1 MTDPNNQ
8 ANGGLPST
16 MDISL
21 WRTLDAAA
29 NRASEGLRVIEDF
42 VRYGQNDTFLTTE
55 LKTLRH
61 QLDSTLQRFDRAH
74 AIAARDSFGDVGT
87 TVQGKLEH
95 ARGDWSDLLTANFK
109 RLQQALRSLEEHA
122 KLVDGEVAASFERA
136 RYLTYSLEK
145 MVLTTVTASAL
156 FPEPS
161 IYVLTDGRTDGPS
174 FDTFVA
180 QLVEAEVDVIQLR
193 DKNLDDR
200 TLLARAEIL
209 RKRTAGTTTKMIL
222 NDRAD
227 LAKVSG
233 ADGVHVGQEELT
245 VSQAR
250 SVMGAGKLVGVSTH
264 SIDQARQA
272 VRDGADYIGIGPTF
286 PSGTKSFDAFP
297 GVKLLREVASEITL
311 PGFAIGGINVSNVV
325 HVAQTGI
332 RRVAVSGCVANADD
346 PVAVVRELR
355 KLLSSHVESL

>member
-1 MTDPNNQ
+1 MTDPNIP
-8 ANGGLPST
+8 ADGGLPPT

-42 VRYGQNDTFLTTE
+42 VRYGQNDVFLTTE
-55 LKTLRH
+55 LKSLRH
-61 QLDSTLQRFDRAH
+61 QLDSTLQRFDRLQ
-74 AIAARDSFGDVGT
+74 AITSRDTFGDVGT

-95 ARGDWSDLLTANFK
+95 ARSGWSDLLTANFK

-122 KLVDGEVAASFERA
+122 KLIDGEVAANFERA
-136 RYLTYSLEK
+136 RYLAYSLEK
-145 MVLTTVTASAL
+145 MVMTTVAASGV
-156 FPEPS
+156 FPEVS
-161 IYVLTDGRTDGPS
+161 IYVLTDGWADGQL

-180 QLVEAEVDVIQLR
+180 QLVEAEVEVIQLR

-200 TLLARAEIL
+200 TLLVRAELL

-250 SVMGAGKLVGVSTH
+250 SVLGIGKLVGVSTH

-286 PSGTKSFDAFP
+286 PSGTKTFDAFP
-297 GVKLLREVASEITL
+297 GVDLLREVAGEITL
-311 PGFAIGGINVSNVV
+311 PGFAIGGIDLGNVAKVS
-325 HVAQTGI
+325 AAGI
-332 RRVAVSGCVANADD
+332 RRVAVSGCVSKADD
-346 PVAVVRELR
+346 PGMVVRQLR
-355 KLLSSHVESL
+355 EKCQNM

>member
-1 MTDPNNQ
+1 MTDPNNP
-8 ANGGLPST
+8 AGGGLPPS

-42 VRYGQNDTFLTTE
+42 VRYGQNDSFLTTE
-55 LKTLRH
+55 LKSLRH
-61 QLDSTLQRFDRAH
+61 QLDSTLQRFDRSQ
-74 AIAARDSFGDVGT
+74 AIQSRDTFGDVGT

-95 ARGDWSDLLTANFK
+95 ARADWSDLLTANFK

-122 KLVDGEVAASFERA
+122 KLVDAEVAASFERA

-145 MVLTTVTASAL
+145 MVMTTVAANGA
-156 FPEPS
+156 FPEVA
-161 IYVLTDGRTDGPS
+161 IYVLTDGRADGQL
-174 FDTFVA
+174 FDTIVA
-180 QLVEAEVDVIQLR
+180 KLVEAEVDVIQLR

-200 TLLARAEIL
+200 QLLARADIL
-209 RKRTAGTTTKMIL
+209 RKRTTGTATKMIL

-250 SVMGAGKLVGVSTH
+250 SILGVGKLVGVSTH
-264 SIDQARQA
+264 SMEQARQA

-286 PSGTKSFDAFP
+286 PSGTKTFQEFP
-297 GVKLLREVASEITL
+297 GVKLLGEVAAEITL
-311 PGFAIGGINVSNVV
+311 PGFAIGGIDLGNVEQ
-325 HVAQTGI
+325 VAQAGI
-332 RRVAVSGCVANADD
+332 RRVAVSGCVTKAEEPLSVLRNL
-346 PVAVVRELR
+346 RE
-355 KLLSSHVESL
+355 KLI

>member
-1 MTDPNNQ
+1 MTDPNNPTD
-8 ANGGLPST
+8 GGLPPT

-21 WRTLDAAA
+21 WRTLDASA

-55 LKTLRH
+55 LKSLRH
-61 QLDSTLQRFDRAH
+61 QLDSTLQQFDRMQ
-74 AIAARDSFGDVGT
+74 AIASRDTFGDVGT

-95 ARGDWSDLLTANFK
+95 TRAGWSDLLTANFK

-122 KLVDGEVAASFERA
+122 KLIDGKVAANFERA

-145 MVLTTVTASAL
+145 MVMTTVAASQA
-156 FPEPS
+156 FPEVA
-161 IYVLTDGRTDGPS
+161 IYVLTDGHADGQL

-193 DKNLDDR
+193 DKNVDDR
-200 TLLARAEIL
+200 TLLSRAEIL
-209 RKRTAGTTTKMIL
+209 RKRTAGTATKMIL

-250 SVMGAGKLVGVSTH
+250 SVLGAGKLVGVSTH
-264 SIDQARQA
+264 SIEQARQA

-297 GVKLLREVASEITL
+297 GVDLLREVAGEITL
-311 PGFAIGGINVSNVV
+311 PGFAIGGIDVDNAAE
-325 HVAQTGI
+325 VAAAGI
-332 RRVAVSGCVANADD
+332 RRVAVSGCVTKADD
-346 PVAVVRELR
+346 PRGVICSLR
-355 KLLSSHVESL
+355 KHLS

>member
-1 MTDPNNQ
+1 
-8 ANGGLPST
+8 

-42 VRYGQNDTFLTTE
+42 VRYCQNDSFLTTE
-55 LKTLRH
+55 LKSLRH
-61 QLDSTLQRFDRAH
+61 QLDSTLQRFDRSQ
-74 AIAARDSFGDVGT
+74 AIQSRDTFGDVGT
-87 TVQGKLEH
+87 AVQGKLEH
-95 ARGDWSDLLTANFK
+95 ARADWSDLLTANFK

-122 KLVDGEVAASFERA
+122 KLVDAEVAASFERA

-145 MVLTTVTASAL
+145 MVMTTVAANAA
-156 FPEPS
+156 FPKVA
-161 IYVLTDGRTDGPS
+161 IYVLTDGRADGQL

-180 QLVEAEVDVIQLR
+180 KLVEAEVDVIQLR

-200 TLLARAEIL
+200 QLLARAEVL
-209 RKRTAGTTTKMIL
+209 RKRTAGTATKMIL

-227 LAKVSG
+227 QAKVSG

-250 SVMGAGKLVGVSTH
+250 SILGLGKLVGVSTH

-297 GVKLLREVASEITL
+297 GVKLLGEVAAEITL
-311 PGFAIGGINVSNVV
+311 PGFAIGGIDLGNVEE
-325 HVAQTGI
+325 VAAAGI
-332 RRVAVSGCVANADD
+332 RRVAVSGCVTKAED
-346 PVAVVRELR
+346 PLSVLRNLRE
-355 KLLSSHVESL
+355 KLI

>member
-1 MTDPNNQ
+1 MTDPNIPT
-8 ANGGLPST
+8 GDGLPPA

-55 LKTLRH
+55 LKSLRH
-61 QLDSTLQRFDRAH
+61 QLDSTLQKFDRAP
-74 AIAARDSFGDVGT
+74 AIQSRDTFGDVGT
-87 TVQGKLEH
+87 SVQGKLEH
-95 ARGDWSDLLTANFK
+95 VRSGWSDLLTANFK

-122 KLVDGEVAASFERA
+122 KLIDADTAAHFERA

-145 MVLTTVTASAL
+145 MVMTTMAASQVFSAGA
-156 FPEPS
+156 
-161 IYVLTDGRTDGPS
+161 IYVLTDGRNDADS

-180 QLVEAEVDVIQLR
+180 KLVEAEVDVIQLR
-193 DKNLDDR
+193 DKKLDDR
-200 TLLARAEIL
+200 TLLARAETL
-209 RKRTAGTTTKMIL
+209 RQRTAGTTTKMIL

-250 SVMGAGKLVGVSTH
+250 SVLGNGKLVGVSTH
-264 SIDQARQA
+264 SIVQARQA

-286 PSGTKSFDAFP
+286 PSGTKTFDAFP
-297 GVKLLREVASEITL
+297 GVQLLREVAKEITL
-311 PGFAIGGINVSNVV
+311 PGFAIGGIDVGNVAE
-325 HVAQTGI
+325 VAIAGI
-332 RRVAVSGCVANADD
+332 SRVAVAGCITNADD
-346 PVAVVRELR
+346 PAAVVRELKE
-355 KLLSSHVESL
+355 KLS